1 MCVCERIPEELEDL
15 YIKISTWIFSV
26 INFLPPNAK
35 NLENPLSTI
44 FSFAS
49 VNLV

>member
-1 MCVCERIPEELEDL
+1 MCLCERIPEKLDDL
-15 YIKISTWIFSV
+15 YIKNSTWTFSV
-26 INFLPPNAK
+26 ITPSPPNAK